1 MSDRDFDE
9 ASRRRYEQRRAEARR
24 KRAGSSDPA
33 GQTGGDRERVTTP
46 LGSDWRTSG
55 RETRAGGRRMGTATL
70 ASPQEF
76 QLWLQRGGWMW
87 FAAAA
92 VVVIF
97 SLIFFLWQSRSDA
110 RSNTENSPF
119 LTEAPPTPEGQEP
132 GVFAPAEEEPA
143 VPAQP
148 TLTPEPSAPG
158 DAAPATLVV
167 FNTGTQGLFLR
178 AEPNADATIL
188 ETLPDGTQVEK
199 IGEENIGAN
208 YVWHHVRAP
217 SGQEGWAAADW
228 LQPAP

>member
-1 MSDRDFDE
+1 MSDFDE
-9 ASRRRYEQRRAEARR
+9 PSRRDWEQRRLRR
-24 KRAGSSDPA
+24 KLMQAEDETEQMIDEAEQRTPLNPGWR
-33 GQTGGDRERVTTP
+33 RERT
-46 LGSDWRTSG
+46 GRTRRRASSG
-55 RETRAGGRRMGTATL
+55 AIY

-92 VVVIF
+92 AVVIF

-110 RSNTENSPF
+110 RDNTENSPF

-132 GVFAPAEEEPA
+132 GVFAPGEAEPA
-143 VPAQP
+143 APIQP
-148 TLTPEPSAPG
+148 TLTPEP
-158 DAAPATLVV
+158 AAPADTAPTTLEV

-178 AEPNADATIL
+178 AEPNANATIL
-188 ETLPDGTQVEK
+188 ETLPNGTRVEK

-208 YVWHHVRAP
+208 YVWQHVRAP